1 MVQTEPEE
9 STVDTDR
16 PPVGPRRLALSP
28 RWATAA
34 AAAVVALAFA
44 VPLRGL
50 LRYQGPPMEEGFM
63 LVFAE
68 RFLAGDVPNRDF
80 LHLYGPGSVWVLAG
94 VFEVF
99 GPSLAAERLVGLAQ
113 QAGIVFG
120 VFALALPWG
129 RRVATACGLIALV
142 VIIPPI
148 GLTALAWDGAV
159 ALGLAGLAVGL
170 SARRL
175 DDTGTARRRLLL
187 AGLLGGLALL
197 YRPDLV
203 VAVGLAGTAM
213 VWGQSRDRV
222 ARLLAGVG
230 LGVAPYLV
238 HVAMAGVRPS
248 VEGMLLDPVFE
259 LRGGRSLP
267 VPPSWGELDGFLQ
280 RAGVLR
286 SPAWP
291 LPAPATSNQVFLWF
305 VLVIVAAV
313 TLAVV
318 GGRAVRR
325 QPRSHRAR
333 VLLTVGAFAVGLLPQ
348 AVQRPDTTH
357 FAWVSC
363 VSLGFLPVA
372 IMELSRS
379 PLRRLPPGWRGV
391 VAGGVVAG
399 LLVVAIPHFT
409 FRPYVDLTQQSLG
422 RNRFGFPMSRDG
434 RNFYYGSPEAATAAQ
449 ALIEDL
455 NALAEPGERLF
466 VGPVDLRKTP
476 YSDAFFYFLFPELTP
491 ATYYI
496 EMDPGVA
503 NAPDSGLAADV
514 ASADWLIL
522 SDTWSDWEEPN
533 DSRDFGPDGPNRVV
547 ERKFCLVGSYDGYFE
562 LHERCDRSAAGR

>member
-9 STVDTDR
+9 SPVDPGR
-16 PPVGPRRLALSP
+16 PATGPGRPLVPARL
-28 RWATAA
+28 RTTAA
-34 AAAVVALAFA
+34 VAIVAVAFA
-44 VPLRGL
+44 IPLRGL

-94 VFEVF
+94 VFKVF

-113 QAGIVFG
+113 QAGIVFSL
-120 VFALALPWG
+120 FALALPWG
-129 RRVATACGLIALV
+129 RRVATAGALIALV
-142 VIIPPI
+142 IIIPPI

-159 ALGLAGLAVGL
+159 GLGLAGLAVGL

-175 DDTGTARRRLLL
+175 DDPLPARRRLFV

-213 VWGQSRDRV
+213 IWGQGRDRV
-222 ARLLAGVG
+222 GRLLAGLG

-238 HVAMAGVRPS
+238 HLAMAGVGPS
-248 VEGMLLDPVFE
+248 VEGMVLDPVFE

-286 SPAWP
+286 APGWP
-291 LPAPATSNQVFLWF
+291 LPAPATSNQIFLWF
-305 VLVIVAAV
+305 FLVLAAAV
-313 TLAVV
+313 ALAVV

-325 QPRSHRAR
+325 QPGSHRAR
-333 VLLTVGAFAVGLLPQ
+333 VLLAVGAFAVGLLPQ

-372 IMELSRS
+372 VLELARS
-379 PLRRLPPGWRGV
+379 PLRRLPSGWRGV
-391 VAGGVVAG
+391 AAGGAVAA
-399 LLVVAIPHFT
+399 LLAVAIPHFT
-409 FRPYVDLTQQSLG
+409 YRAYVDLTQQTLG
-422 RNRFGFPMSRDG
+422 RNVFGFPMSRDR

-449 ALIEDL
+449 ALTEDL
-455 NALAEPGERLF
+455 DARATPGERLL
-466 VGPVDLRKTP
+466 VAPVDMRKTP

-503 NAPDSGLAADV
+503 NAPDSGLADEV

-522 SDTWSDWEEPN
+522 SDTWSDWDEPN
-533 DSRDFGPDGPNRVV
+533 DSRDFGPDEPNRVV
-547 ERKFCLVGSYDGYFE
+547 ERDFCLVGSYDGYFE
-562 LHERCDRSAAGR
+562 LHERCDRAAGG

>member
-1 MVQTEPEE
+1 
-9 STVDTDR
+9 
-16 PPVGPRRLALSP
+16 
-28 RWATAA
+28 
-34 AAAVVALAFA
+34 
-44 VPLRGL
+44 
-50 LRYQGPPMEEGFM
+50 MEEGFM

-94 VFEVF
+94 VFKVF

-113 QAGIVFG
+113 QAGIVFSL
-120 VFALALPWG
+120 FALALPWG
-129 RRVATACGLIALV
+129 RRVATACALIALV

-170 SARRL
+170 SARRV
-175 DDTGTARRRLLL
+175 DDSVAAHRRLLV

-213 VWGQSRDRV
+213 MWGQGRDRV
-222 ARLLAGVG
+222 TRLFAGLV

-238 HVAMAGVRPS
+238 HLAMAGVGPS
-248 VEGMLLDPVFE
+248 IEGMLLDPVFE

-267 VPPSWGELDGFLQ
+267 LPPSWETLDGFLQ
-280 RAGVLR
+280 RVGGLR
-286 SPAWP
+286 DSGWP
-291 LPAPATSNQVFLWF
+291 LPAPSTPNQVFLWF
-305 VLVIVAAV
+305 VLVLAAAV
-313 TLAVV
+313 ILAVV
-318 GGRAVRR
+318 GGRAVSR
-325 QPRSHRAR
+325 QAGSHRAR

-372 IMELSRS
+372 VLELGRS
-379 PLRRLPPGWRGV
+379 PLRRLPSGWRGV
-391 VAGGVVAG
+391 VAAGAVAA
-399 LLVVAIPHFT
+399 LLAVTIPHFT
-409 FRPYVDLTQQSLG
+409 YRLYADLTQQTLG
-422 RNRFGFPMSRDG
+422 RATVGYAMRRGERH
-434 RNFYYGSPEAATAAQ
+434 FYYGIPEAATAAQ
-449 ALIEDL
+449 ALIDDL
-455 NALAEPGERLF
+455 DARAKPGQRLL
-466 VGPVDLRKTP
+466 VGPVDMRKTP

-503 NAPDSGLAADV
+503 NAPDSGLADEV

-522 SDTWSDWEEPN
+522 SDTWSDWDEPN
-533 DSRDFGPDGPNRVV
+533 DSREFGSDAPNRVV
-547 ERKFCLVGSYDGYFE
+547 ERDFCLVGSYDDYFE
-562 LHERCDRSAAGR
+562 LHAHRDRQPESC